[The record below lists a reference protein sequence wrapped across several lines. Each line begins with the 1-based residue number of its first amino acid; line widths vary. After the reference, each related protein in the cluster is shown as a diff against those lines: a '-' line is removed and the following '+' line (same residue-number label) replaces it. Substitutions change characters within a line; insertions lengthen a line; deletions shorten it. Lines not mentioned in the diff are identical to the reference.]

1 MKEKEYSFSYKFEGK
16 SWSTSVFAK
25 SKQEAM
31 EKIKAQSN
39 AVFDGEIVS
48 RVYVPYP
55 SKPINL
61 PTSIKRII
69 SRCVG
74 FFYPKKD

>member
-1 MKEKEYSFSYKFEGK
+1 MEEKEYSFVYKFEGK
-16 SWSTSVFAK
+16 LWATSVFAK
-25 SKQEAM
+25 SKQEAI

-39 AVFDGEIVS
+39 AVYDGEIVS
-48 RVYVPYP
+48 MVYVPCP

-74 FFYPKKD
+74 FFYSKKD

>member
-16 SWSTSVFAK
+16 SWTTSVFAK
-25 SKQEAM
+25 SKQEAI

-39 AVFDGEIVS
+39 AAYDGEIVS
-48 RVYVPYP
+48 RIYIPAP
-55 SKPINL
+55 SKPLNL
-61 PTSIKRII
+61 PESIKSFI